1 MSTEIRDVSPVDSA
15 SPSACTSTSVQ
26 TGQGASMASSAT
38 IPHSDIVLS
47 RDGAGDRAIVFV
59 HGFLDDQHVWNAV
72 IAELKAP
79 GFEIVRFD
87 HAGFGGRADASGP
100 FSYDRFASDL
110 SAVVDMLDKPFV
122 LVGHSLGATVA
133 ELVAAARPDRAL
145 GLALLSPIQ
154 FGGTRIPDAEFEPIR
169 AAGELGAAEY
179 QGFRRQFAPAAPEA
193 ELERLAA
200 VAAGLRP
207 EVVRTVADMWNNGY
221 PAGPRPSGYSGPV
234 LVLRGTEDPL
244 LTEDVIASAVTS
256 RFEPAETA
264 VTVIEAGHWAHIE
277 QPSAVAADID
287 RFLATNL
294 AIGAVGAAAKNG

>member
-1 MSTEIRDVSPVDSA
+1 MVLFNGIGDVSPVDSA
-15 SPSACTSTSVQ
+15 SPSAGKSAFVQ
-26 TGQGASMASSAT
+26 IGQGASMTSSAT

-47 RDGAGDRAIVFV
+47 RDGAGDRTIVFV
-59 HGFLDDQHVWNAV
+59 HGLLDDLQVWNSV

-87 HAGFGGRADASGP
+87 HAGFGGRTDASGP

-122 LVGHSLGATVA
+122 LVGHSLGATVV

-145 GLALLSPIQ
+145 GLVLVSPIQ
-154 FGGTRIPDAEFEPIR
+154 FGGTHIPDAEFEPIR
-169 AAGELGAAEY
+169 AASELGAAEY
-179 QGFRRQFAPAAPEA
+179 QDFRRHFAPAAPEA

-200 VAAGLRP
+200 VAARLRP
-207 EVVRTVADMWNNGY
+207 EVVRTVADMVNNGY
-221 PAGPRPSGYSGPV
+221 PTGPRSSGYSGPV
-234 LVLRGTEDPL
+234 LILRGAEDPL
-244 LTEDVIASAVTS
+244 LTEEVIASEVTS
-256 RFEPAETA
+256 RFESAQPA

-294 AIGAVGAAAKNG
+294 AIGSSARR